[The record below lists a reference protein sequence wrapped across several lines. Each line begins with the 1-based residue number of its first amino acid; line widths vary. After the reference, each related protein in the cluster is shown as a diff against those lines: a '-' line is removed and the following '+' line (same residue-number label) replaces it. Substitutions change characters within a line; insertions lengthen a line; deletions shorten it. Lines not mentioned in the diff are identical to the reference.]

1 MAEVRARPH
10 SAVDFTEDSISWIKL
25 IGKGSYG
32 EVWSAR
38 WNGQIV
44 AVKCLH
50 GYLFNNDQE
59 IRDHHTRE
67 FQRESEVLRDLI
79 HPNIIRFYAVLFPP
93 RTPPV
98 IVTELLHCD
107 LQKYIEHSTTTPK
120 VLPDQTISI
129 SLGIAEGLE
138 YLHGL
143 KPPVVHR
150 DLATKNILLS
160 ADGQPK
166 IADLGVAKVFAAGKD
181 AFATVVP
188 GTPLYSAPETF
199 PAKKG
204 MDFCTEVIY
213 GVKVDIFSF
222 GVLLMVIIIGRE
234 PTVWPLSPI
243 KGEMSKT
250 LFIYMRFTSLQ
261 NNFIKAYLCMLK

>member
-1 MAEVRARPH
+1 MTEGRTRPY
-10 SAVDFTEDSISWIKL
+10 SAVDCTEDSISWLTL

-38 WNGQIV
+38 WNGQVV
-44 AVKCLH
+44 AAKRLH
-50 GYLFNNDQE
+50 ANLFHHDQE

-79 HPNIIRFYAVLFPP
+79 HPNIIRFYAVMLPS

-107 LQKYIEHSTTTPK
+107 LQKYIERSTTTPK
-120 VLPDQTISI
+120 VLPDKAVSI

-150 DLATKNILLS
+150 DLAAKNILLTVE
-160 ADGQPK
+160 GHPK

-199 PAKKG
+199 PAKRG
-204 MDFCTEVIY
+204 LDFCSEVIY

-222 GVLLMVIIIGRE
+222 GVLLMVIIIGQE

-243 KGEMSKT
+243 KGKVAHIKIQ
-250 LFIYMRFTSLQ
+250 FIHVCHLRE
-261 NNFIKAYLCMLK
+261 IYLVTA